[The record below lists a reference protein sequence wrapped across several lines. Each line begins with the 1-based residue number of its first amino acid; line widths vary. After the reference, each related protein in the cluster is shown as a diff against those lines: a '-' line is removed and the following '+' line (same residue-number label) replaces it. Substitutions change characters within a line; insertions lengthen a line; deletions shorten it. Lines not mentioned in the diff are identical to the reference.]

1 MSAVVSRSAGE
12 RPTLAFMLAH
22 PAHAV
27 ALGLGAGLSPF
38 APGTAGTL
46 LAIPIAFALWR
57 WTNDIVY
64 LAVVL
69 ALLFGGAFAAAR
81 TGRALGRPDHGA
93 IVIDEIAAFLLM
105 LFFVGPQPA
114 RIAFAFVLFRAFDI
128 AKPPPIRAIDA
139 RIKSG
144 LGVMA
149 DDVVAAGFALLV
161 FAAVVRL
168 TGWP

>member
-1 MSAVVSRSAGE
+1 MNAVVSRSAGE

-81 TGRALGRPDHGA
+81 TGRALGRADHGA

>member
-1 MSAVVSRSAGE
+1 MNAVVSRSAGE